1 MNFYSSTI
9 SVATRFYTTVE
20 QRDQTHIHERNKELK
35 IRADQSLKSFDNF
48 AHAMQTK
55 SAIHVRGGLGRDG
68 ARSAF
73 DDE

>member
-9 SVATRFYTTVE
+9 SVPTDFIQQWNKETRHTY
-20 QRDQTHIHERNKELK
+20 ERNKELK
-35 IRADQSLKSFDNF
+35 IRANQSLKSFDNF